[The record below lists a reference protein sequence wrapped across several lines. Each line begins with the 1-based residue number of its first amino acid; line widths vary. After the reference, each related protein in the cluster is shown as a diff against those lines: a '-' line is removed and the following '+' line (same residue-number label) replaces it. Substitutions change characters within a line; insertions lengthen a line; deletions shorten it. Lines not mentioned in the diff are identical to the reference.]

1 MGCSSTRGAFRIQ
14 VPEQQLGSVR
24 QRVTGAVVP
33 REPAL
38 FAERV
43 HRENCQRPNK
53 HRPTGAAIMEAAIQV
68 SAVLRGGIAL
78 AYELTLTVATLEP
91 VRLHHT

>member
-1 MGCSSTRGAFRIQ
+1 MCCSCTRGAFRIQ
-14 VPEQQLGSVR
+14 VPEQQRGSVR

-43 HRENCQRPNK
+43 HWEDCRRPNK
-53 HRPTGAAIMEAAIQV
+53 HRPTGAA
-68 SAVLRGGIAL
+68 
-78 AYELTLTVATLEP
+78 
-91 VRLHHT
+91 